1 MERKAERPHRG
12 LPEYQEAGIMEASLK
27 AAYHTGEWCPVDLG
41 SSNPFRVPG

>member
-27 AAYHTGEWCPVDLG
+27 AAYHWGMVPCG
-41 SSNPFRVPG
+41 SGLF